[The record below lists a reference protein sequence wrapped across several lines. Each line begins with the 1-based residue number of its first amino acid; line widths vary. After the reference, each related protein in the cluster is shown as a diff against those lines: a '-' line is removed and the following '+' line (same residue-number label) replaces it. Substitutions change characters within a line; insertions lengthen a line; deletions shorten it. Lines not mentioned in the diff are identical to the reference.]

1 MKRVRASKRPTTARE
16 RLLIAQAQLRAVRHT
31 IDAMPRPRATS
42 LGTVTVAPPEPTGR
56 YIQITSI
63 RRGFA
68 DILHALDDRGQVWE
82 LKTSLGD
89 KIAGQPREVKDAWWG
104 RVPMEQR

>member
-1 MKRVRASKRPTTARE
+1 MKRQTTRDRLLVARGQVRAFR
-16 RLLIAQAQLRAVRHT
+16 QA
-31 IDAMPRPRATS
+31 IDAMPKPRAS
-42 LGTVTVAPPEPTGR
+42 IGTVVVSPPEPTGR
-56 YIQITSI
+56 YVQITSI

-82 LKTSLGD
+82 LKTTLGD